1 MNHVCVGYCRM
12 RSSADFEG
20 RTGSVDLNLEEDR
33 DELKLNIAQICDLL
47 LVEERITSLFSRW
60 ADSV

>member
-1 MNHVCVGYCRM
+1 M

-20 RTGSVDLNLEEDR
+20 RTGSVDLDLEEDR